1 MTDES
6 YIKRL
11 DDIRRRLGSLW
22 CFMTSGNVSGQG
34 LRDELAG
41 MQSDLAFILDELDD
55 HDIDELVSIGA
66 E

>member
-11 DDIRRRLGSLW
+11 DDIRRRIGSLW
-22 CFMTSGNVSGQG
+22 CFMTSGNVSGKDI
-34 LRDELAG
+34 REELDG
-41 MQSDLAFILDELDD
+41 MQSDLAFIIDELDD

>member
-1 MTDES
+1 MTDDT

-11 DDIRRRLGSLW
+11 DDIRCWIGSLW
-22 CFMTSGNVSGQG
+22 ESVNDGNVSAGDI
-34 LRDELAG
+34 LEELDG
-41 MQSDLAFILDELDD
+41 MHSDLAFIIDELDD